1 MGDQEEVKLAINN
14 FGLLYEA
21 LIDVGSLGR
30 IVNELLAV
38 IHSLLEEPLADSLV
52 HDDES
57 NLGRRVLGLA
67 RLVGSLTGVCEHAV
81 LILADLVQL
90 FQLEVDDLL
99 AHGVAYTVAIDEDVV
114 GHLAT
119 VKLSVALE

>member
-21 LIDVGSLGR
+21 LIDVGSWGR

-67 RLVGSLTGVCEHAV
+67 RLVGSLT
-81 LILADLVQL
+81 
-90 FQLEVDDLL
+90 
-99 AHGVAYTVAIDEDVV
+99 
-114 GHLAT
+114 
-119 VKLSVALE
+119 